1 MTNYFKLTRYYKYV
15 LIHLVLT
22 AIISLFSVPTIAQK
36 LTPKQTN
43 IIRKTIV
50 RYLEKEANLRVLETG
65 KAAFL
70 PIGKD
75 TFFNIHGLRYVFKL
89 QGDSAIRLDQSV
101 YHGSNFHRYLFQHDG
116 KMMSLGGYGMFV
128 TNNNLE
134 AFNVEAR
141 EWYIV
146 KTTGNKPNSIKGAG
160 LRFGNFVYILNN
172 CIDGNNIEV
181 PRTDIYFY
189 RLDLSNMTWKK
200 FKEFR
205 TENLD
210 LLPNDYF
217 YLKDYVITKGLNNS
231 VIYNL
236 KTQEYLYCNNDAVGI
251 KQFNG
256 YNTSVHNNQLDI
268 LLQDSS
274 KIVIKDPQRDIDEL
288 WTENKKYAKHLELNP
303 SIWQQ
308 YTTELNACI
317 VTLALLIIGGIWLKN
332 HSKNKRADK
341 NTLHPLV
348 YKMIATS
355 KSEFNQDELDKIL
368 SIDHMEGESKKTKRH
383 RLLAIIE
390 TQYPGLIERQKDST
404 DKRRFIY
411 VIHQNRV

>member
-1 MTNYFKLTRYYKYV
+1 
-15 LIHLVLT
+15 
-22 AIISLFSVPTIAQK
+22 
-36 LTPKQTN
+36 
-43 IIRKTIV
+43 
-50 RYLEKEANLRVLETG
+50 
-65 KAAFL
+65 
-70 PIGKD
+70 
-75 TFFNIHGLRYVFKL
+75 
-89 QGDSAIRLDQSV
+89 
-101 YHGSNFHRYLFQHDG
+101 
-116 KMMSLGGYGMFV
+116 
-128 TNNNLE
+128 
-134 AFNVEAR
+134 
-141 EWYIV
+141 
-146 KTTGNKPNSIKGAG
+146 
-160 LRFGNFVYILNN
+160 
-172 CIDGNNIEV
+172 
-181 PRTDIYFY
+181 
-189 RLDLSNMTWKK
+189 MTWKK

-355 KSEFNQDELDKIL
+355 KSEFTQDELDEIL